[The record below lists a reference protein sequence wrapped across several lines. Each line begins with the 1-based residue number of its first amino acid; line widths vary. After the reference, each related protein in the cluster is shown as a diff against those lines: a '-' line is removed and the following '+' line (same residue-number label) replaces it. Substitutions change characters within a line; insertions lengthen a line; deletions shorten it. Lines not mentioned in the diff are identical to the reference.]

1 MESYSSKIF
10 VLTELREEG
19 FHPISFELLGKG
31 REIAGKLGGELCA
44 VVMGKQVG
52 KDACMELIYHGAD
65 KVFLYNSELF
75 SEPNIINFKH
85 NLVRLVEE
93 EKPDI
98 FLIGA
103 THFGRS
109 LAPRVAAALKTGLTA
124 DCIDLEV
131 DEKGELIQIRPA
143 FTGNILAHIKTKTK
157 PVMTTVRYKVMNAC
171 PRNLERKG
179 VIIVKE
185 AEEPR
190 ERNVKFVGK
199 YGTRKLNIADAEVI
213 VSGGRGLG
221 SPEGF
226 NLLKELAD
234 LLGGVV
240 GSSRT
245 PVDEGWISKEHQV
258 GFSGN
263 TVKPKLYIACGIS
276 GSPQHLAGMKDSET
290 IIAINV
296 DPSAPIF
303 KVADYGI
310 VGDLYEVIPILI
322 KEIKARK
329 VKNVDE
335 RSC

>member
-1 MESYSSKIF
+1 MEAASYRSKIF
-10 VLTELREEG
+10 VLTEFRGER

-31 REIAGKLGGELCA
+31 REIAEKLGGELCA
-44 VVMGKQVG
+44 VVMGSQVG
-52 KDACMELIYHGAD
+52 KGECMELVYHGAD
-65 KVFLYNSELF
+65 RVFLYDSKLF
-75 SEPNIINFKH
+75 SEPNVINFKH

-98 FLIGA
+98 ILIGA

-131 DEKGELIQIRPA
+131 DENGELIQIRPA

-157 PVMTTVRYKVMNAC
+157 PVMTTVRYKVMNAME
-171 PRNLERKG
+171 RDAGRKG
-179 VIIVKE
+179 SIVVKN
-185 AEEPR
+185 ALEPG
-190 ERNVKFVGK
+190 ERNVRFIGK
-199 YGTRKLNIADAEVI
+199 YGLRKLNIADAEVI

-226 NLLKELAD
+226 KLLKELAD

-245 PVDEGWISKEHQV
+245 PVDEGWIGKEHQV

-310 VGDLYEVIPILI
+310 VGDLYGIVPLLI
-322 KEIKARK
+322 KEIRARK
-329 VKNVDE
+329 VN
-335 RSC
+335 RS

>member
-1 MESYSSKIF
+1 MEKSYKNKIF
-10 VLTELREEG
+10 VLTEFRGEK

-31 REIAGKLGGELCA
+31 KEIAEKLEGELCA
-44 VVMGKQVG
+44 IVMGNHVSR
-52 KDACMELIYHGAD
+52 DSCNALIYYGAER
-65 KVFLYNSELF
+65 VFLYDSQLF
-75 SEPNIINFKH
+75 SEPNVINFKH
-85 NLVRLVEE
+85 NLVKLVQE

-98 FLIGA
+98 ILIGA

-157 PVMTTVRYKVMNAC
+157 PVMTTVRYKVMNVGKMD
-171 PRNLERKG
+171 LERRG
-179 VIIVKE
+179 SIIVRE
-185 AEEPR
+185 AEEPI

-199 YGTRKLNIADAEVI
+199 YGVRKLNIADAEVI

-245 PVDEGWISKEHQV
+245 PVDEGWIGKEHQV

-310 VGDLYEVIPILI
+310 VGDLYQIIPLMI

-329 VKNVDE
+329 VNK
-335 RSC
+335 S

>member
-1 MESYSSKIF
+1 MEKSYRNKIF
-10 VLTELREEG
+10 VLTEFRGER

-31 REIAGKLGGELCA
+31 REIAERLDGELCA
-44 VVMGKQVG
+44 IVMGSNVSR
-52 KDACMELIYHGAD
+52 DSCMNLIYYGAD
-65 KVFLYNSELF
+65 RIFLYDSPLF
-75 SEPNIINFKH
+75 SDPNVINFKH
-85 NLVRLVEE
+85 NLVKLVEE

-98 FLIGA
+98 ILIGA

-157 PVMTTVRYKVMNAC
+157 PVMTTVRYKVMSAGKMD
-171 PRNLERKG
+171 LERKG
-179 VIIVKE
+179 SIVVKK
-185 AEEPR
+185 AEEPK

-199 YGTRKLNIADAEVI
+199 YGVRKLNIADADVI

-245 PVDEGWISKEHQV
+245 PVDEGWIGKEHQV

-310 VGDLYEVIPILI
+310 VGDLYQIIPLMI

-329 VKNVDE
+329 VEK
-335 RSC
+335 S